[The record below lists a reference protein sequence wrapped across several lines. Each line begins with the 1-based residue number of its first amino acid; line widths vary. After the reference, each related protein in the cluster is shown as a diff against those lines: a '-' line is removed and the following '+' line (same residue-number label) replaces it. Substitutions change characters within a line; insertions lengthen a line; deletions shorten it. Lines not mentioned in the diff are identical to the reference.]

1 MSGTIRKTRQ
11 EMGMSMQQLADI
23 LGVSKFSVSSMERND
38 MAGTIKVETRDR
50 ALAAMGKAVV
60 TTVVPIA
67 DDPERLINMVAWNM
81 SLEGQDIDEGDKD
94 DIVSEAKKGK

>member
-1 MSGTIRKTRQ
+1 MSGVIRKTRQ
-11 EMGMSMQQLADI
+11 EMGMSMQQLADL

-38 MAGTIKVETRDR
+38 IAGTIKVETRDR

-60 TTVVPIA
+60 TTVVSIA

-81 SLEGQDIDEGDKD
+81 SLEGQGIDEADKR
-94 DIVSEAKKGK
+94 DIVSGAKKGK